1 MLVKSKS
8 FSISNTK
15 GIILFI
21 IISLA
26 LIVFVFIL
34 TADYSQGKTPVEA
47 TIVSVERN
55 GKSRHWYAKYTVN
68 GKEYVSSVNGNT
80 DDLSV
85 GKRLTLYYDENNP
98 GKIWHN
104 TEKGRAIFARSIFI
118 GFPAAIL
125 ILGFITSKTSKKKQ
139 QQLEES
145 GELQQYQNPYESTYQ
160 NPYENNSGSSN
171 STNSYNDINKF

>member
-1 MLVKSKS
+1 MLIKSKSKS
-8 FSISNTK
+8 FNTSNTN

-21 IISLA
+21 IVSLI

-34 TADYSQGKTPVEA
+34 TADHSQGKTPVEA

-55 GKSRHWYAKYTVN
+55 GKNRHWYAKYTVN
-68 GKEYVSSVNGNT
+68 GTEYTATINGNT

-85 GKRLTLYYDENNP
+85 GKKLTLYYDENNP
-98 GKIWHN
+98 SQIWHN
-104 TEKGRAIFARSIFI
+104 AEKGRAIFARSIFI

-125 ILGFITSKTSKKKQ
+125 ILGFITSKTSKKKR

-145 GELQQYQNPYESTYQ
+145 GELQQYQNPYENNS
-160 NPYENNSGSSN
+160 ENNR
-171 STNSYNDINKF
+171 TYNNINKF